1 MNHTSHSIPTFK
13 IPAIQH
19 IANAADSLV
28 IEYKEAGF
36 IPNIPGIDP
45 EELMTVAQYERLTAL
60 AIRNALRAS
69 ATNI

>member
-13 IPAIQH
+13 IPAIQD

-36 IPNIPGIDP
+36 MPNIPDVDP
-45 EELMTVAQYERLTAL
+45 QGFMTVAQHERLTAL
-60 AIRNALRAS
+60 AIRHALRAS

>member
-1 MNHTSHSIPTFK
+1 MNQTSHSIPTFK
-13 IPAIQH
+13 IPAIQT

-36 IPNIPGIDP
+36 MPNIPGIDP
-45 EELMTVAQYERLTAL
+45 EELMTVAQHERLTAL

-69 ATNI
+69 ASI